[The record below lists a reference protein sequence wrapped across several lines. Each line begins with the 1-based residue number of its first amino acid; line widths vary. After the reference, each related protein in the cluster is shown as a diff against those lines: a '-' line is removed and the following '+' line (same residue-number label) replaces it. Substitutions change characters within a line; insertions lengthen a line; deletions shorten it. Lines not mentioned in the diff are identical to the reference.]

1 MRAAALLCVLL
12 ASFAARAD
20 DDAISGSAKV
30 RGPDMLVLS
39 GTRIR
44 LSGVLEP
51 AGDASCGGTPCSEL
65 AATALGELM
74 GGGPVACVK
83 ERRLGHGYFLGHCK
97 TADGTDPAVRLL
109 ERGLLRPAPAGAPES
124 YQRAADAAK
133 AAGAGLWGG

>member
-12 ASFAARAD
+12 ASSAARAD

-30 RGPDMLVLS
+30 RGPEMLVLS

-44 LSGVLEP
+44 FSGVVP
-51 AGDASCGGTPCSEL
+51 PPDDRTCGGAPCGEL
-65 AATALGELM
+65 AARALGELT

-97 TADGTDPAVRLL
+97 TADGSDPALQLL
-109 ERGLLRPAPAGAPES
+109 DRGLLRPDPAGAPES
-124 YQRAADAAK
+124 YRRAADAAK